1 LSKRHSTRVSTP
13 EILNNHQLK
22 AFPDTQVSV
31 VATAHDTVDH
41 EAHPIL
47 TNMVLLDTATILEV
61 VSDLVANL
69 PTASIKA
76 PAMSVVVLDIGR
88 IDASFAYSRTKSE
101 N

>member
-1 LSKRHSTRVSTP
+1 
-13 EILNNHQLK
+13 
-22 AFPDTQVSV
+22 
-31 VATAHDTVDH
+31 
-41 EAHPIL
+41 
-47 TNMVLLDTATILEV
+47 MVLLDTATILEV